1 MRPRRGF
8 TLIEVLVTVSILA
21 IVAAMGWR
29 GVDGIVRT
37 KDIAEARLDQML
49 RLNTVL
55 AQWEADLAALHDT
68 RVVPALS
75 FDGRAAR
82 LTRRSEQGVQMVVW
96 SLRAQQWHRW
106 SSAPVTRSAELQ
118 EAWMRSLQLLDG
130 DVGDLAALPGVAQWQ
145 LYFWRNNAWT
155 NPQSTGDQS
164 ANDPRSQALPQG
176 VRLVLTLTPQSGL
189 SGEVTR
195 DIVLRLRAE

>member
-1 MRPRRGF
+1 
-8 TLIEVLVTVSILA
+8 
-21 IVAAMGWR
+21 
-29 GVDGIVRT
+29 
-37 KDIAEARLDQML
+37 
-49 RLNTVL
+49 
-55 AQWEADLAALHDT
+55 
-68 RVVPALS
+68 
-75 FDGRAAR
+75 
-82 LTRRSEQGVQMVVW
+82 
-96 SLRAQQWHRW
+96 
-106 SSAPVTRSAELQ
+106 VTRSAELQ

-155 NPQSTGDQS
+155 NPQSTGDPS